1 MAIKAFVHEAVFNGY
16 VGDPVEFSI
25 TVPYSVYQSEG
36 GVDDAP
42 RNFDDN
48 ATLSM
53 AIGSSPTDVYAG
65 VYSVI
70 QAQCANL
77 GYPVPTKAEMYGYAP
92 QSFLALL
99 PTAVAIS

>member
-1 MAIKAFVHEAVFNGY
+1 MAIKAFVHEAVFNRY

-25 TVPYSVYQSEG
+25 TVPYSVYQ
-36 GVDDAP
+36 
-42 RNFDDN
+42 
-48 ATLSM
+48 
-53 AIGSSPTDVYAG
+53 YAG